1 MHGPPGRTG
10 RGVSP
15 DQRAG
20 SRDAATRRPVGLAPS
35 HFGKKFRQSTG
46 LSLHRFVNRRRLQAS
61 LGMLRDSTAP
71 LARVSCDLGF
81 SSQSHFMRLCSELIG
96 ITPARYRK
104 LRKANVG

>member
-1 MHGPPGRTG
+1 
-10 RGVSP
+10 
-15 DQRAG
+15 
-20 SRDAATRRPVGLAPS
+20 
-35 HFGKKFRQSTG
+35 
-46 LSLHRFVNRRRLQAS
+46 
-61 LGMLRDSTAP
+61 MLRDSTAP